1 MDFPYVF
8 NNTVDYDR
16 LIDDDDSV
24 DDGSIDDGSIDDG
37 SSDKAIISKM
47 NKEVFDEDLNN
58 HLQNIKIKI
67 IERMNRIIGTYK
79 YNRYI
84 VVCKANTYLN
94 HKVNLVKN
102 FMSMHNDLLFTIKV
116 GFNIIS
122 SKFIYIKFSN
132 PNKFPNK
139 FSNKFDKLLKKS
151 INKNISTIILYDNID
166 CYNQIYAKTK
176 TNLYNLI
183 LIGTGFNVETEKYY
197 TWDSYYEIYM
207 VKYRVIVKL
216 QSK

>member
-1 MDFPYVF
+1 MDFPYIF
-8 NNTVDYDR
+8 DNTVDYDR
-16 LIDDDDSV
+16 LIDNDLIDDDLIYN
-24 DDGSIDDGSIDDG
+24 DLP
-37 SSDKAIISKM
+37 DKDIISKM

-67 IERMNRIIGTYK
+67 IERINRIIGTYK

-84 VVCKANTYLN
+84 VICKANTYLN
-94 HKVNLVKN
+94 YKVNLVKN

-122 SKFIYIKFSN
+122 SKYIYIKFSN

-151 INKNISTIILYDNID
+151 ISKNISTITLCNNIE
-166 CYNQIYAKTK
+166 CYNQIYAETK

-183 LIGTGFNVETEKYY
+183 LIGTGFNVQTEKYH

-207 VKYRVIVKL
+207 AKYRVIVKL